1 MVVDMRILKKL
12 KLREKDLDYQLKE
25 MDKSSKGGSSAV
37 VSTHRS
43 GIVRH
48 HIMQARNDDSD
59 MRSPKLSQD
68 PRKTMS
74 GGQKD
79 YNYVMQDS
87 TADSFKK

>member
-1 MVVDMRILKKL
+1 MAVDMRILKKL
-12 KLREKDLDYQLKE
+12 KLREKELDYQLKE

-37 VSTHRS
+37 ASTHR
-43 GIVRH
+43 IVRNP
-48 HIMQARNDDSD
+48 MQARNNDSE
-59 MRSPKLSQD
+59 MRSQKLIQD

-74 GGQKD
+74 GGQRD

>member
-1 MVVDMRILKKL
+1 MDMRILKKL
-12 KLREKDLDYQLKE
+12 KLREKELDYQLKE
-25 MDKSSKGGSSAV
+25 MDKSSKGGSSAL

-48 HIMQARNDDSD
+48 PMQARNDGSEI
-59 MRSPKLSQD
+59 RSRKLSQD

-74 GGQKD
+74 VGHKD